1 MGIFT
6 KFALIFTL
14 FLIVLSGQTKAQDD
28 KYKTDRDN
36 IENLKNELLNE
47 LAEDEF
53 IENMDGNYNLTYDFE
68 VDILKINRK
77 TRGNKTAD
85 KYREII
91 LKYYSPDTEGTFIM
105 SKPYESSTITGEII
119 GIKLDK

>member
-6 KFALIFTL
+6 KFALILAL
-14 FLIVLSGQTKAQDD
+14 FFIILSGQSKAQDI

-36 IENLKNELLNE
+36 VKNLKNELLKE
-47 LAEDEF
+47 LAEDGF
-53 IENMDGNYNLTYDFE
+53 IENVDGNYNLTYDFE

-105 SKPYESSTITGEII
+105 SKPYESANITGEII